1 MSAITYAF
9 TVVMAINVMLFL
21 GQIAVLET
29 NTEAPIFHDCQG
41 SLLGSF
47 ETGNCS
53 AGNYI
58 LDDSDPTSR
67 LASGETSIS
76 PETGNIFTDAFT
88 ALKSWFLE
96 STGLSYLVQILS
108 APYNFLKALML
119 PEAFVFAVGTLWYG
133 VTLLLIILVLIG
145 RDD

>member
-21 GQIAVLET
+21 GQIAVIEV
-29 NTEAPIFHDCQG
+29 NADAPVFHTCKG

-47 ETGNCS
+47 ESSNCTTGE
-53 AGNYI
+53 YV
-58 LDDSDPTSR
+58 LDDTNPTDR
-67 LASGETSIS
+67 LASGETSVS
-76 PETGNIFTDAFT
+76 PETGNIFTDSFT
-88 ALKSWFLE
+88 ALKNWFLD
-96 STGLSYLVQILS
+96 STGLSYVVQILS
-108 APYNFLKALML
+108 APYNFLKALQL
-119 PEAFVFAVGTLWYG
+119 PQAFVFAVGTLWYG

>member
-21 GQIAVLET
+21 GQIAAIEV
-29 NTEAPIFHDCQG
+29 NADAPRFHDCQG
-41 SLLGSF
+41 SILGSF
-47 ETGNCS
+47 ESGNCS
-53 AGNYI
+53 AGTYI
-58 LDDSDPTSR
+58 LDDSNPTER
-67 LASGETSIS
+67 LASGETSVS

-88 ALKSWFLE
+88 ALKNWFLNV
-96 STGLSYLVQILS
+96 TGLSYIVQILS

-119 PEAFVFAVGTLWYG
+119 PQAFVFAVGTLWYG
-133 VTLLLIILVLIG
+133 VTLFLIILVLIG

>member
-9 TVVMAINVMLFL
+9 TVVMCINVMLFL
-21 GQIAVLET
+21 GQVAALQV
-29 NTEAPIFHDCQG
+29 NADAPKFHDCQG

-47 ETGNCS
+47 EAGNCS
-53 AGNYI
+53 AGTYV
-58 LDDSDPTSR
+58 LDDSNPTAR

-76 PETGNIFTDAFT
+76 PDTGNIFTDAFT
-88 ALKSWFLE
+88 ALKNWFLE
-96 STGLSYLVQILS
+96 STGFSYIVQMLS
-108 APYNFLKALML
+108 APYNFLKALQL
-119 PEAFVFAVGTLWYG
+119 PPAFVFAVGTMWYG